1 MSTRPQK
8 QESAGASRLAHV
20 LEVGTWRGGPQPKTF
35 PPSRED
41 LLESMRVKFGDP
53 EEAER
58 RRQVQLA
65 KERAEKAE
73 KAEKAKKA
81 EKAEKAEKEANEA
94 EEEEE
99 GEERPQ
105 AAPDQR

>member
-20 LEVGTWRGGPQPKTF
+20 LDVGTWRGGPQPYPFT
-35 PPSRED
+35 PSLED
-41 LLESMRVKFGDP
+41 VLETLRVKFGDP

-58 RRQVQLA
+58 QRF
-65 KERAEKAE
+65 EKVFIEAD

-81 EKAEKAEKEANEA
+81 EKEAN
-94 EEEEE
+94 
-99 GEERPQ
+99 
-105 AAPDQR
+105 